1 MSIRELTIHPGLI
14 EKLTALEQEKDAE
27 NAVSLFNDAEGY
39 ALDALLNEAPV
50 FSDGNRGNWHREWRA
65 LRAKHRPSPTI
76 PKPQVTVYQ
85 GPPSRGWDNDER
97 SRRGRR

>member
-14 EKLTALEQEKDAE
+14 EKLIALEQEKDSEKA
-27 NAVSLFNDAEGY
+27 AALFNDAEGC
-39 ALDALLNEAPV
+39 ALDAMLNEEPV
-50 FSDGNRGNWHREWRA
+50 FSDGNRGSWRREWRA

-76 PKPQVTVYQ
+76 PKPKVIGYQ
-85 GPPSRGWDNDER
+85 GSPSRGWDSDER